1 MYTFYSLDIH
11 ILSVKKRL
19 SLCKVKKS
27 QKISVKLICGN
38 HFDCFEWNKKYTQDD
53 ICKYAKCV
61 RVYDEVYLVASN
73 KNDEVSNKKK
83 NNTLSCG
90 AISNIIID
98 E

>member
-1 MYTFYSLDIH
+1 MEIISIALNGRKSIPMMIF
-11 ILSVKKRL
+11 VK
-19 SLCKVKKS
+19 V
-27 QKISVKLICGN
+27 N
-38 HFDCFEWNKKYTQDD
+38 
-53 ICKYAKCV
+53 
-61 RVYDEVYLVASN
+61 DEVCLVASN